1 MQNAYEQLA
10 TQMDKFIR
18 YDQEYHGVNRE
29 HSWEELA
36 ERWIAAQPDL
46 TMDNFTILMKRG
58 SIKLGDGE
66 FT

>member
-1 MQNAYEQLA
+1 
-10 TQMDKFIR
+10 MDKFIR